1 MFDMLLWIWRDYFC
15 DYAGDYDRVHV
26 LMQLKKTVSSSRRI

>member
-1 MFDMLLWIWRDYFC
+1 MFDMLVWIWRDYFC

-26 LMQLKKTVSSSRRI
+26 L